1 MTERRAIAGRARQG
15 GAALLEAALTL
26 SIFLMLVCGILEFS
40 FYQME
45 ANRAAAAAR
54 LLTRYA
60 ITNDPV
66 CDLAGACPDGGAL
79 VCPGGSEVGATL
91 AAVTGGCTD
100 GSPRS
105 ECRMLRFAQRLVPR
119 LDGSHVRVTY
129 ACSGA
134 GFAGRPAPIPLVTV
148 SITGVP
154 HTVVAAGLVGFGPE
168 LTLPDATYTR
178 LGEDLSSPR
187 PTP

>member
-1 MTERRAIAGRARQG
+1 VIERRARIGRNRQG

-26 SIFLMLVCGILEFS
+26 SVFLMLVCGILEFS
-40 FYQME
+40 FFQLE

-66 CDLAGACPDGGAL
+66 CDLVSGCPEGGAL
-79 VCPGGSEVGATL
+79 VCPGGAAVGATL
-91 AAVTGGCTD
+91 DAVTEGCTTD
-100 GSPRS
+100 SLRS

-119 LDGSHVRVTY
+119 LEAGHVRVTY

-134 GFAGRPAPIPLVTV
+134 GFGERPVPIPLVSV
-148 SITGVP
+148 AITGVP
-154 HTVVAAGLVGFGPE
+154 HTVVSAGLVGFGPE

-187 PTP
+187 VLP